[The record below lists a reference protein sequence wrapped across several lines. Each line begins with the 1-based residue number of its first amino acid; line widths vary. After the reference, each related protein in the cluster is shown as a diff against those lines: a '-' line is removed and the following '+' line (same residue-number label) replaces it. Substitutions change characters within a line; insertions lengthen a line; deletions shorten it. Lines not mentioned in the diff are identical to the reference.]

1 MKKYFI
7 LLTPIILALMIGSC
21 GSENNNPLNPNG
33 DTELALLMRAMYD
46 EGMELKEDLTKG
58 KNLDLHLKH
67 AKILTAEATEPKKAA
82 SPEFK
87 SFAEYYLL
95 AVEQLKDEKNPNHEE
110 AYDMMINACMKCHEA
125 MCPGPIVKIKKMVR
139 NEPVVDQ

>member
-1 MKKYFI
+1 MKKFFI
-7 LLTPIILALMIGSC
+7 LIIPIVLAFLFGSC
-21 GSENNNPLNPNG
+21 STENSNSLNPNG

-46 EGMELKEDLTKG
+46 EGMELKEDLTQG
-58 KNLDLHLKH
+58 KTLDLHLKH

-95 AVEQLKDEKNPNHEE
+95 AVEQLKDKNNPNHEE

-139 NEPVVDQ
+139 NEAVAE